1 MNADDPRF
9 EAWLTRETG
18 MDAAT
23 LGHRALARA
32 VAERARVTQDDA
44 PDTPDTLVPVG
55 GMPDAA
61 AEAAGHAAIDAY
73 WQRLNA
79 FADERQALIEAL
91 VVPETW
97 FFRDREAF
105 VALARLADARLVREP
120 ARALRVLSVPCSTG
134 EEPYSISM
142 ALLDAGIGPSR
153 FAIDAIDISARA
165 IERARDGVY
174 GRNAFRGHPLEFRDR
189 HFSETAVGW
198 QLDPRVREPV
208 RFVQANLFDLP
219 LVADTRYDFIFC
231 RNVLIYFDRHA
242 QDESIRLLDR
252 QLADDGTIFVG
263 PAETGLMMRHALAS
277 ARIPL
282 AFAFHRAPPAA
293 APATGLRGGTRPNT
307 VTATSAMPVA
317 PQPAPV
323 RHPATAHP
331 TANPTASHFATA
343 TPHHRALAVP
353 QRQPATR
360 IAHPAPDAADA
371 APTVPAAPAPTLADA
386 RRLADTGRLDD
397 AERAAHAFTLA
408 HGPDADAF
416 YLLGLIA
423 DARGL
428 DADAQDFYRKTLYL
442 APAHY
447 EALTHLAALR
457 DAAGDAAGARQLML
471 RAQRASARRGAPVA
485 PAADR
490 TSEPGGT
497 DGPRRS

>member
-1 MNADDPRF
+1 MMTVMNANDPRF
-9 EAWLTRETG
+9 EAWLARETG

-23 LGHRALARA
+23 LGNRALARA
-32 VAERARVTQDDA
+32 VAERARVTLPNAPDA
-44 PDTPDTLVPVG
+44 PDTPLPVG
-55 GMPDAA
+55 GMPDDV
-61 AEAAGHAAIDAY
+61 AEAAAGAVIDAY

-79 FADERQALIEAL
+79 SADERQALIETL

-105 VALARLADARLVREP
+105 VALARIADARLVREP
-120 ARALRVLSVPCSTG
+120 ARTLRVLSVPCSTG

-165 IERARDGVY
+165 IERARVGVY

-189 HFSETAVGW
+189 HFSETAGGW

-219 LVADTRYDFIFC
+219 LDADTRYDFIFC

-242 QDESIRLLDR
+242 QDQSIRLLDR
-252 QLADDGTIFVG
+252 QLADGGTIFVG
-263 PAETGLMMRHALAS
+263 PAETVLMMRHALVP

-282 AFAFHRAPPAA
+282 AFAFHRAPPVDAPAAGVNGGERLSTVSAASAKPVAPRTLPLRHPAA
-293 APATGLRGGTRPNT
+293 AP
-307 VTATSAMPVA
+307 S
-317 PQPAPV
+317 
-323 RHPATAHP
+323 
-331 TANPTASHFATA
+331 TANHFATA
-343 TPHHRALAVP
+343 TLYRPPAVP

-360 IAHPAPDAADA
+360 SAHAAPDATDSTPSA
-371 APTVPAAPAPTLADA
+371 PAAPAPTLADA

-397 AERAAHAFTLA
+397 AERAAHAFALA

-442 APAHY
+442 DPAHY

-471 RAQRASARRGAPVA
+471 RAQRASARRGASAVPT
-485 PAADR
+485 ADR
-490 TSEPGGT
+490 TSEPG
-497 DGPRRS
+497 RNL

>member
-1 MNADDPRF
+1 MMAMMNANDPRF
-9 EAWLTRETG
+9 EAWLARETG

-23 LGHRALARA
+23 LGNRALARA
-32 VAERARVTQDDA
+32 VAERARVTQADAPDA
-44 PDTPDTLVPVG
+44 PDTPRPAG
-55 GMPDAA
+55 GMPDDV
-61 AEAAGHAAIDAY
+61 AEAAGGAAIDAY

-79 FADERQALIEAL
+79 SADERQALIETL

-105 VALARLADARLVREP
+105 VALARIADVRLVREP
-120 ARALRVLSVPCSTG
+120 ARTLRVLSVPCSTG

-165 IERARDGVY
+165 IERARAGVY

-189 HFSETAVGW
+189 HFSETIGGW
-198 QLDPRVREPV
+198 QLDLRVREPV

-219 LVADTRYDFIFC
+219 LDADTRYDFIFC

-242 QDESIRLLDR
+242 QDQSIRLLER
-252 QLADDGTIFVG
+252 QLADGGTIFVG
-263 PAETGLMMRHALAS
+263 PAETGLMMRHALAP

-282 AFAFHRAPPAA
+282 AFAFHRAAQA
-293 APATGLRGGTRPNT
+293 DAPATGANDGERPPT
-307 VTATSAMPVA
+307 VSVASAKPVA
-317 PQPAPV
+317 PQTLPP
-323 RHPATAHP
+323 RHPVAAP
-331 TANPTASHFATA
+331 SMANHFATA
-343 TPHHRALAVP
+343 TLHRPPAVP
-353 QRQPATR
+353 QRPPATR
-360 IAHPAPDAADA
+360 IAQAAPDAADA
-371 APTVPAAPAPTLADA
+371 APSAPAAPAPMLADA

-442 APAHY
+442 DPAHY

-471 RAQRASARRGAPVA
+471 RAQRASARHVSR
-485 PAADR
+485 ADGGPDQR
-490 TSEPGGT
+490 TGRNP
-497 DGPRRS
+497 